1 MLFTLRTTLERSR
14 GASSCVYVNV
24 SWSRSHP
31 FPPPVVM
38 DVDSAVT
45 STLDGRN
52 QPPDDARDTTKIRES
67 IRVIGVIIAVMLIS
81 GRRRE
86 ILIGGNR
93 NPLSDRYEYLGIVID
108 I

>member
-31 FPPPVVM
+31 FLPPVVDV

-45 STLDGRN
+45 RTLDGRN

-67 IRVIGVIIAVMLIS
+67 IRVIGVIIAVMLIG
-81 GRRRE
+81 GRRKE

-93 NPLSDRYEYLGIVID
+93 NPLLID
-108 I
+108 MNIWGL

>member
-1 MLFTLRTTLERSR
+1 MLFTLHTTLERSR

-31 FPPPVVM
+31 FPPPVV

-67 IRVIGVIIAVMLIS
+67 IRVIGVIIAVMLIG
-81 GRRRE
+81 GRRKE

-93 NPLSDRYEYLGIVID
+93 NPLLID
-108 I
+108 MNIWGL

>member
-31 FPPPVVM
+31 FPPPVV

-81 GRRRE
+81 GRRKE

-93 NPLSDRYEYLGIVID
+93 NPLLID
-108 I
+108 MNIWGL